1 MGTENNLS
9 TQVTEQDLADAV
21 KDKFG
26 VLYSRDGKRLLKCDN
41 KHLGVN
47 YSIQEGTEVIC
58 ENAFDGC
65 ERLLGIS
72 IPDGVTTIGDR
83 AFYSTG
89 MRGELV
95 IPNSVTTIGDFAFGY
110 CVYIEAVTL
119 GEGVAYI
126 ADSAFTW
133 IELSEIRV
141 ASGNANF
148 RVEGDALYS
157 KDMTTLVHCWC
168 DKSFEIPK
176 SVKRI
181 AGHAFELCQ
190 ALESITIPAG
200 VTEIGRGAFARCTHL
215 VEFKVEDGNEHF
227 CAKDG
232 VLYSKDMRELICHPI
247 NIYSRKAFTVPESV
261 VKIWA
266 YAFECCWYLCKITIH
281 SGVEEIGECTFDY
294 INDVPD
300 KKGTQIEIVYRQYD
314 DVRRV
319 KYMLREVL
327 LEEFRGIRISIHNEE
342 VITNMETE
350 RNCLLTQVK
359 ERDLVTG
366 VKDWYGVLYSRDGK
380 RLLACRKRKW
390 NLLQK
395 FIRRYSVKQGTEVIC
410 DEAFVDHGG
419 CERLEEVRLP
429 ESVKAIGKHAFR
441 GCSRLRTMTIG
452 SNVTLIGD
460 YAFQD
465 CSGLTEVR
473 LPDSVREIGKYAFS
487 GCSRLRTMTI
497 GSNVTLIGDYAF
509 QDCKRLTQLNFNAT
523 ACSSVGQSKNIIVPI
538 FEGCVHLTKASIGD
552 NVTVIPPHLF
562 YNCTSL
568 REVQIGRNVR
578 EIGSEAFLDCM
589 KLKRVSIP
597 TSVTDIGGGAFDG
610 CLELAEIEVAKENAH
625 YCSMDCVLYSKD
637 MSVLLR
643 FPSGSP
649 LKEFS
654 VPESVKDIG
663 DLAFSSCANL
673 RKVTLPCG
681 LKSIGED
688 CFLGSKKIKLQV
700 TCPPNGIKTSL
711 KTRFEDMLSG
721 QDVDT
726 VKVM

>member
-1 MGTENNLS
+1 METESTLL

-21 KDKFG
+21 KDQYG

-58 ENAFDGC
+58 ENAFEGHD
-65 ERLLGIS
+65 LKKLT
-72 IPDGVTTIGDR
+72 IPGSVTTIGDR
-83 AFYSTG
+83 AFEGCTDL
-89 MRGELV
+89 R
-95 IPNSVTTIGDFAFGY
+95 I
-110 CVYIEAVTL
+110 VTL
-119 GEGVAYI
+119 GEGVTYI
-126 ADSAFTW
+126 ADTAFTW
-133 IELSEIRV
+133 IELNKIEV
-141 ASGNANF
+141 APGNANF

-168 DKSFEIPK
+168 HKSFEIPR

-215 VEFKVEDGNEHF
+215 VEFKVEEGNEHF
-227 CAKDG
+227 CAKDC

-247 NIYSRKAFTVPESV
+247 NIYSRTTFTVPESV
-261 VKIWA
+261 VKIWP
-266 YAFECCWYLCKITIH
+266 YAFECCWYFCKITIH
-281 SGVEEIGECTFDY
+281 NGVKEIGECAFDY
-294 INDVPD
+294 IQDCGPE
-300 KKGTQIEIVYRQYD
+300 KETQIEIVYKQD
-314 DVRRV
+314 DAHIRRFR
-319 KYMLREVL
+319 YMLAKVL
-327 LEEFRGIRISIHNEE
+327 PEELRGNIKIRNYNEE
-342 VITNMETE
+342 ETTTMETE

-359 ERDLVTG
+359 GRDLVTG

-390 NLLQK
+390 NLLQR
-395 FIRRYSVKQGTEVIC
+395 FTHRYTVMKGTEVIC

-419 CERLEEVRLP
+419 CERLEEVCLP
-429 ESVKAIGKHAFR
+429 DSVKAIGKHAFR
-441 GCSRLRTMTIG
+441 GCSRLKTMSIG

-460 YAFQD
+460 FAFD
-465 CSGLTEVR
+465 SCTGLTEVR
-473 LPDSVREIGKYAFS
+473 LPDSVREIGKYAFR
-487 GCSRLRTMTI
+487 GCSRLKTMCI
-497 GSNVTLIGDYAF
+497 GSNVTMIGDYAF
-509 QDCKRLTQLNFNAT
+509 QDCKGLTQLNFNAT
-523 ACSSVGQSKNIIVPI
+523 ACSSVGLNKNIIVPI
-538 FEGCVHLTKASIGD
+538 FDGCASLTKASVGD
-552 NVTVIPPHLF
+552 NVTAIPPHLF

-568 REVQIGRNVR
+568 REVRIGRNVR
-578 EIGSEAFLDCM
+578 EIGSEAFLDCT
-589 KLKRVSIP
+589 KLKRVNIP
-597 TSVTDIGGGAFDG
+597 ESVTEIGGGAFDG
-610 CLELAEIEVAKENAH
+610 CLELVEIDVAKGNAH
-625 YCSMDCVLYSKD
+625 YCSVDGVLYTKD

-649 LKEFS
+649 VKEFS

-663 DLAFSSCANL
+663 DLAFASCANL
-673 RKVTLPCG
+673 RKVTIPIG
-681 LKSIGED
+681 LESIGED

-700 TCPPNGIKTSL
+700 TCPPNGIKTAL
-711 KTRFEDMLSG
+711 KARFEDMLSG